1 MTAPA
6 NPPITFTNYVGPL
19 FSKWKSQMMWRL
31 DLSKYEDVKMNA
43 NIIYNELAS
52 GNMPPPNIATLKPE
66 EIAKFKSWIDN
77 GCPE

>member
-1 MTAPA
+1 
-6 NPPITFTNYVGPL
+6 
-19 FSKWKSQMMWRL
+19 MMWRL